1 MKSVLAFDLGAS
13 SGRGVLSQYS
23 KNEITMTEV
32 NRFNGYTIE
41 KNNHLYWDF
50 PLIIQEIENG
60 LVKAESISD
69 YESVAI
75 NTWGVD
81 FGLLDKKGNLI
92 DNPFHYRDT
101 WTKGSLE
108 KMKEIID
115 PLELYQRTGI
125 QIMEINTLFQLIV
138 LKREYPHIYNR
149 ADKLLLIPDLI
160 NFYLTGNQF
169 SERTIASTSQLY
181 NPTTEN
187 WDYELMEKVGIKS
200 SLFSKIIDPGTKVGK
215 IKKSLTDKLN
225 ISEKNVISVASHD
238 TASAVAFI
246 PSERKKNLFLS
257 SGTWSLLGT
266 TLDKPILTEKSYKLN
281 MANETG
287 INNKI
292 TFLKN
297 ITGLWLLQETLRQFE
312 KEGRSYTYS
321 ELASIVSKTKSINC
335 YFDTDLTELTVPGNI
350 PMRIKIFAKKSGQ
363 DIPETDGEIIRTI
376 YENLALK
383 YRESYEEILECT
395 NISFENI
402 YIVGGGAKAEFLS
415 QCTANVLNMKVLTG
429 FTEATALGNSIVQF
443 ETLGI
448 AERKDSLDAFIERVF
463 TNNEFIPEEVDLWEQ
478 KYQKYTKVLK
488 EQH

>member
-1 MKSVLAFDLGAS
+1 
-13 SGRGVLSQYS
+13 
-23 KNEITMTEV
+23 
-32 NRFNGYTIE
+32 
-41 KNNHLYWDF
+41 
-50 PLIIQEIENG
+50 
-60 LVKAESISD
+60 
-69 YESVAI
+69 
-75 NTWGVD
+75 
-81 FGLLDKKGNLI
+81 
-92 DNPFHYRDT
+92 
-101 WTKGSLE
+101 
-108 KMKEIID
+108 
-115 PLELYQRTGI
+115 
-125 QIMEINTLFQLIV
+125 
-138 LKREYPHIYNR
+138 
-149 ADKLLLIPDLI
+149 
-160 NFYLTGNQF
+160 
-169 SERTIASTSQLY
+169 
-181 NPTTEN
+181 
-187 WDYELMEKVGIKS
+187 
-200 SLFSKIIDPGTKVGK
+200 
-215 IKKSLTDKLN
+215 
-225 ISEKNVISVASHD
+225 
-238 TASAVAFI
+238 
-246 PSERKKNLFLS
+246 
-257 SGTWSLLGT
+257 
-266 TLDKPILTEKSYKLN
+266 